1 MTFEQVLPKFSR
13 TQLTTSIAMMILLAI
28 GSFAQQAPRSTPR
41 AMRFQQEKAMSIEPV
56 GAGAAA
62 FKQQQARPAAMV
74 SADFDSDGVKDLAV
88 GYGLNK
94 GDEIAIFHGNL
105 DAIAPQSK
113 ESWLNSG
120 IGRYADAFLPQA
132 NMIPVPVEPDLL
144 IAMDVNGDGYIDLVM
159 AAKNGNAL
167 YVLAGNGKGQF
178 TLLQLAMVPGTI
190 TALAAYKPGDNN
202 SADALIVGVKTGK
215 GYAAELYRMEHGD
228 FALRAAY
235 AMPGAVSAIATANLD
250 SDLTPDAALIAGG
263 QVVVLH
269 GADALAGSARLEN
282 LPISEAVSLTVG
294 SFLFDRHAGM
304 QLVVLT
310 SDGTVHF
317 LAHQGFDPRPFTVQE
332 IGAARR
338 NAMRHEHS
346 PTLAQIAG
354 NTGNAPWTEVETI
367 GGVAPAALDGTV
379 PVLLRAHATG
389 SGQDDLL
396 ALNGAQQEIAVVRHP
411 ASANSA
417 FAAASGVV
425 TRSPLSSGGVIAAI
439 AQRASPQ
446 GADGIITLK
455 EGSIH
460 PEITTP
466 AQSNTMYVNTT
477 ADSLDANNAN
487 RCTQSD
493 TTDTCSL
500 RDAITYANADASVN
514 IGGGTS
520 DTIMIPA
527 GTYNLTYQASQV
539 DANNNAVTHLEILG
553 PMTLVGDPGG
563 VTINGQ
569 SNDVIFSINPGP
581 YGSYNPSGDSYVFD
595 TTFENLNITGG
606 QNNDNPANS
615 GTGLPNNVGGGINWD
630 ANGTGNLTL
639 TSCTVDSNTNGWGD
653 GGGIWFF
660 NSAGGGSGTLT
671 INGGSVSSNQTS
683 EEGGGIYQATAPAG
697 FAATN
702 VTFSSNTASPTV
714 NTSDPGGAAGADYG
728 GGLFFSAIPSGSG
741 IPQSTIVG
749 GSITSNFADGD
760 GGGIYTT
767 QGISITGG
775 TSISSNSATGSGG
788 GIFHDADATT
798 TVTAANITSNSAT
811 HTGGGIT
818 VGTET
823 AANGN
828 AFTIAN
834 SRIFG
839 NTSTNGVNGLS
850 AGEPSSSG
858 AGAVTATENWW
869 GCNAGPVTSA
879 DGCDQATLYDPSTG
893 SMSVTPNIVL
903 TLGVSPDPVNEGSA
917 LQLDAAVNTN
927 SSSGTVPGGP
937 GALQGLT
944 VDFAA
949 TVGAFSAS
957 PTATIDGTGN
967 ATTSVTPTS
976 SGAGTATATLDNQT
990 VTQSFS
996 VASGA
1001 PTITSANAASFTSGT
1016 VGAFTV
1022 TTTGTPTPALS
1033 ETGALPSGVTFVD
1046 NGNGTATISG
1056 TAGLATTYTITITAA
1071 NGVSPNATQSF
1082 TLTVNPGAATH
1093 LVIPGGPAPFYT
1105 AFDINIYAYDAAG
1118 NLATSYNGTVALTSS
1133 DPGFVNL
1140 GPFTLANGQT
1150 VATAVLK
1157 TAGVD
1162 TITATDVSNASI
1174 TGTGSF
1180 TVQPGA
1186 ATHFGLSAPTAAYAG
1201 SPINFTV
1208 TAYDLYGNVAT
1219 SYSGTV
1225 HFTSTDA
1232 SAVLPAD
1239 STLTNGVGTFS
1250 ATLMTVGSQTISA
1263 TDTITSSITGMS
1275 GSIAVTI
1282 PNYVVTTATDDAG
1295 AASNCT
1301 VQTTP
1306 GSGTDATCSLRD
1318 ALLAAGNAGSGS
1330 ITFDSTKFA
1339 SATSITLTN
1348 GTLNVPSNTSVT
1360 GPTTG
1365 SAATLTYLVTVSG
1378 NNAYTVFTVNAGV
1391 AGAAISNL
1399 VVTNGNTQFGGGGIL
1414 NQGTLLVTGSA
1425 ISGNTAIAPNGGG
1438 IYNASTG
1445 TLTLTNST
1453 ISGNTLQSGGIGDGI
1468 YNNGGTLTLTN
1479 STVSGNNLPNGNG
1492 AGILSNNDGTL
1503 TLTNSTISGNSG
1515 AGGIGGGIY
1524 SVNSTVTITNTTI
1537 SGNTASEA
1545 GGIFFAGTGSIT
1557 LANTIVAGD
1566 TATTDPDFEGA
1577 ATDGGYNLIGNGSGL
1592 TGITNGTNGDQVG
1605 TSASPLNPLL
1615 AALANYGGPTQTM
1628 LPLLGSPAICAIN
1641 PSSATGTDQRG
1652 LPRTTTY
1659 GPTTCQDAG
1668 AVETNY
1674 ALSFTTNP
1682 AATETNGVS
1691 FPAAVTLTESANP
1704 ISGISI
1710 PVTLNGGGTLAGSP
1724 VSATTGATGVATY
1737 TLTVS
1742 NPTALS
1748 NLTLAATLPAP
1759 PSITTTSSDFDLT
1772 EPAPTVT
1779 TISPTSG
1786 PSAGGI
1792 IVTIT
1797 GTNFTGATAV
1807 EFGSTSATSYTVVSP
1822 NQITATSPAGT
1833 GTVDITVSTP
1843 GGTSVKSTADQFTY
1857 RPPPAVTSISPKS
1870 GPPAGGTT
1878 VTISGTNFVTG
1889 DTVSFGLVT
1898 AIVPVTLTA
1907 TQISVVSPPGTGT
1920 VDVTVVDPNGISSAT
1935 SAADKFT
1942 YLAVSVTA
1950 MPISATAGTAFSGQV
1965 ATFNENT
1972 GNLDSVSAFTSTISW
1987 GDGTVPSVGTIIQ
2000 PGGVGTPYA
2009 VTGTHTYASGGSYS
2023 FNVTVTPVAGNSVSG
2038 NSTATVSQAPAIT
2051 SASGTTYILGTLGSF
2066 LVTTTGFPTPSL
2078 SETGALPG
2086 GLVFVDNGNGT
2097 ATLAGTPSAG
2107 GIYPITIRAA
2117 NGVGTNATQ
2126 SFTLTVIYPVAVTAN
2141 AISPVAEAPFSSVV
2155 GSFIS
2160 ANNRVSL
2167 VTFSATVDWGDG
2179 TISTAIITQPG
2190 GAGTAYL
2197 VTGTHTYVASGI
2209 FNFIVTVTP
2218 AVGPAATGTNTAT
2231 VAPAPATHFMIT
2243 APASAS
2249 VGGPFNVSVTAFDA
2263 LNNPT
2268 IGYYGTVHFTSTDPS
2283 AVLPADATLTNGVGT
2298 FSATLMIVGNQTITA
2313 TDTVASSITGT
2324 TGAIAVTIPSFVV
2337 TNTDD
2342 SGAGSLRAALASAAS
2357 AGSGNITFDPSEF
2370 ATAQTIMLTSGT
2382 LNIPSNTTITGP
2394 TTGNGATL
2402 TNLVT
2407 VSSGGVYTI
2416 FTVASGVTGSAVAN
2430 LNIANGGG
2438 VGPNG
2443 GGITNAG
2450 TLTVSG
2456 STFSNNL
2463 GNSGGIVN
2471 SGTLTVT
2478 RSAFSN
2484 NDGGSNGGGIA
2495 NTGTLTVTGST
2506 FSGNNAAFG
2515 AGIYTTGTLT
2525 VSDSTV
2531 ANNAAQFGGGI
2542 YINGG
2547 TATVTGS
2554 TVSKNSATPG
2564 DGGGIEEWSGSL
2576 ALANTIL
2583 DGNGLGGQSDDLDS
2597 LGASYPFPTPIGSVS
2612 DCNGASLCNV
2622 GGNIVGYFNT
2632 HSVSNPSSVNLAP
2645 LGNYGGPMQTMI
2657 PLPGSTA
2664 ICAGLSSNIPPGV
2677 TTDQRGDP
2685 NTNTTY
2691 SGYDSSAP
2699 CVDSGSVQTNY
2710 SLTFSADP
2718 PASVIAATNFN
2729 AGVTLFE
2736 SGSPFIV
2743 TATPLPTINIPLTL
2757 NGTGTLTGGSAAIDD
2772 ATGIATYS
2780 GLQVDQVGN
2789 DMLTANLTL
2798 NPNTTPTALAISAT
2812 SSSFNVGHAATTTTA
2827 SNATATYSTTAQ
2839 SVLLSVIVTSN
2850 AGTVNAGTVAF
2861 TVLQGATLVGS
2872 AATTGPVTNGSASVS
2887 YTLPAG
2893 TAAGTYTIQAV
2904 YSGTAS
2910 FATSSDSTHTLIIGM
2925 ATATVTLGNLTQT
2938 YTGSPLPVTA
2948 TTAPPGLTVNIT
2960 YNGSVSPPTIVGSY
2974 PVAATIAS
2982 SNYTGSATGTLTITQ
2997 AATSTS
3003 LIASA
3008 TSITPGEPL
3017 TLTAT
3022 VISAT
3027 AGTPTGTVTFYDNII
3042 PLGTVQLN
3050 GGGASFMTSA
3060 LAPSIAHK
3068 ISATYSGDMNFIPS
3082 STTAGLTVTVTALEF
3097 SLTINGNTFESVY
3110 PGGTVT
3116 YSFSVAPQFGFYAGP
3131 MSFAISGLP
3140 SGVTATFSPDSI
3152 PANGGPQT
3160 VKLTISDAALAS
3172 AASPPTGLPKHIMP
3186 IALGL
3191 LLLPLA
3197 GAGRMRRNGRKMR
3210 QMFYVMVL
3218 ACSALSATLLS
3229 GCGSANGFFA
3239 QAPKNYNLTITATA
3253 GNIQKSATVT
3263 LDVQ

>member
-1 MTFEQVLPKFSR
+1 
-13 TQLTTSIAMMILLAI
+13 
-28 GSFAQQAPRSTPR
+28 
-41 AMRFQQEKAMSIEPV
+41 
-56 GAGAAA
+56 
-62 FKQQQARPAAMV
+62 
-74 SADFDSDGVKDLAV
+74 
-88 GYGLNK
+88 
-94 GDEIAIFHGNL
+94 
-105 DAIAPQSK
+105 
-113 ESWLNSG
+113 
-120 IGRYADAFLPQA
+120 
-132 NMIPVPVEPDLL
+132 
-144 IAMDVNGDGYIDLVM
+144 
-159 AAKNGNAL
+159 
-167 YVLAGNGKGQF
+167 
-178 TLLQLAMVPGTI
+178 
-190 TALAAYKPGDNN
+190 
-202 SADALIVGVKTGK
+202 
-215 GYAAELYRMEHGD
+215 
-228 FALRAAY
+228 
-235 AMPGAVSAIATANLD
+235 
-250 SDLTPDAALIAGG
+250 
-263 QVVVLH
+263 
-269 GADALAGSARLEN
+269 
-282 LPISEAVSLTVG
+282 
-294 SFLFDRHAGM
+294 
-304 QLVVLT
+304 
-310 SDGTVHF
+310 
-317 LAHQGFDPRPFTVQE
+317 AHQGFDPRPFTVQE

-2407 VSSGGVYTI
+2407 VDGGGSSRNFSI
-2416 FTVASGVTGSAVAN
+2416 FSIAPGVTAAINN
-2430 LNIANGGG
+2430 LILTHGYIQSQGGAIATSGNLTITNCSFVDNYAAGYIGTGNGGG
-2438 VGPNG
+2438 AIFAG
-2443 GGITNAG
+2443 G
-2450 TLTVSG
+2450 TLTIS
-2456 STFSNNL
+2456 
-2463 GNSGGIVN
+2463 
-2471 SGTLTVT
+2471 
-2478 RSAFSN
+2478 
-2484 NDGGSNGGGIA
+2484 
-2495 NTGTLTVTGST
+2495 GST
-2506 FSGNNAAFG
+2506 FSGNMSAPGGAILADSGSVTISSSTFSGNSVSDNKAGSAIYINNAAVTLNSSTFSG
-2515 AGIYTTGTLT
+2515 NPSTNAYAIFNSGTLT
-2525 VSDSTV
+2525 
-2531 ANNAAQFGGGI
+2531 A
-2542 YINGG
+2542 
-2547 TATVTGS
+2547 
-2554 TVSKNSATPG
+2554 
-2564 DGGGIEEWSGSL
+2564 E
-2576 ALANTIL
+2576 NTIIS
-2583 DGNGLGGQSDDLDS
+2583 GNAGGDCDAG
-2597 LGASYPFPTPIGSVS
+2597 GASTCPTNGS
-2612 DCNGASLCNV
+2612 N
-2622 GGNIVGYFNT
+2622 GNIVG
-2632 HSVSNPSSVNLAP
+2632 VSSINLAP
-2645 LGNYGGPMQTMI
+2645 LGNYGGPTQTMI
-2657 PLPGSTA
+2657 PLPGSVA
-2664 ICAGLSSNIPPGV
+2664 ICAINPSTATG
-2677 TTDQRGDP
+2677 TDQRGLP
-2685 NTNTTY
+2685 RTTTY
-2691 SGYDSSAP
+2691 GSNT
-2699 CVDSGSVQTNY
+2699 CQDSGAVESNY
-2710 SLTFSADP
+2710 SLTFS
-2718 PASVIAATNFN
+2718 
-2729 AGVTLFE
+2729 
-2736 SGSPFIV
+2736 
-2743 TATPLPTINIPLTL
+2743 
-2757 NGTGTLTGGSAAIDD
+2757 
-2772 ATGIATYS
+2772 
-2780 GLQVDQVGN
+2780 
-2789 DMLTANLTL
+2789 
-2798 NPNTTPTALAISAT
+2798 
-2812 SSSFNVGHAATTTTA
+2812 
-2827 SNATATYSTTAQ
+2827 
-2839 SVLLSVIVTSN
+2839 
-2850 AGTVNAGTVAF
+2850 
-2861 TVLQGATLVGS
+2861 
-2872 AATTGPVTNGSASVS
+2872 
-2887 YTLPAG
+2887 
-2893 TAAGTYTIQAV
+2893 
-2904 YSGTAS
+2904 
-2910 FATSSDSTHTLIIGM
+2910 
-2925 ATATVTLGNLTQT
+2925 
-2938 YTGSPLPVTA
+2938 
-2948 TTAPPGLTVNIT
+2948 
-2960 YNGSVSPPTIVGSY
+2960 
-2974 PVAATIAS
+2974 
-2982 SNYTGSATGTLTITQ
+2982 
-2997 AATSTS
+2997 
-3003 LIASA
+3003 
-3008 TSITPGEPL
+3008 
-3017 TLTAT
+3017 
-3022 VISAT
+3022 
-3027 AGTPTGTVTFYDNII
+3027 
-3042 PLGTVQLN
+3042 
-3050 GGGASFMTSA
+3050 
-3060 LAPSIAHK
+3060 
-3068 ISATYSGDMNFIPS
+3068 
-3082 STTAGLTVTVTALEF
+3082 
-3097 SLTINGNTFESVY
+3097 
-3110 PGGTVT
+3110 
-3116 YSFSVAPQFGFYAGP
+3116 
-3131 MSFAISGLP
+3131 
-3140 SGVTATFSPDSI
+3140 
-3152 PANGGPQT
+3152 
-3160 VKLTISDAALAS
+3160 
-3172 AASPPTGLPKHIMP
+3172 
-3186 IALGL
+3186 
-3191 LLLPLA
+3191 
-3197 GAGRMRRNGRKMR
+3197 
-3210 QMFYVMVL
+3210 
-3218 ACSALSATLLS
+3218 
-3229 GCGSANGFFA
+3229 
-3239 QAPKNYNLTITATA
+3239 
-3253 GNIQKSATVT
+3253 
-3263 LDVQ
+3263 